1 MSELL
6 DETSRPDH
14 VPAAERTQLIAESAE
29 VELSIAA
36 TADLIAY
43 SGKPEL
49 EVETIAMIAGMP
61 LRRVPGVPSF
71 N

>member
-6 DETSRPDH
+6 DGTWRPDH
-14 VPAAERTQLIAESAE
+14 VPAEERTQLIAESAE

-43 SGKPEL
+43 SGNPNP
-49 EVETIAMIAGMP
+49 GS
-61 LRRVPGVPSF
+61 RRSP
-71 N
+71 